1 MTVNPGEVYYNPRC
15 REKIVIRTPAA
26 DTGGERTVMDLYV
39 EPGGFAA
46 GYHTH
51 PYSDER
57 FTLVRGKLKV
67 HMDGRELILDEP
79 GQSVLIEP
87 GTVHRWF
94 SATDDEETFA
104 ICELRNKAEKF
115 ENLLLRQLFG
125 LAQDGKT
132 NAEGI
137 PTLLQ
142 RAVTSLEFSDVLRFT
157 NPPWRVQRVIY
168 GALAPLAKL
177 LGHQGFNPAYLHRRP
192 SESAALEELPPDVLA
207 LHPPAD
213 AARAH

>member
-26 DTGGERTVMDLYV
+26 HTGGERTVMDLYV

-51 PYSDER
+51 PFSDER
-57 FTLVRGKLKV
+57 FTLVRGRLEV
-67 HMDGRELILDEP
+67 HLDGRKLFLDEP

-104 ICELRNKAEKF
+104 ICELRNRADRF
-115 ENLLLRQLFG
+115 EILLLRQLFG
-125 LAQDGKT
+125 LAQDGRT
-132 NAEGI
+132 NSEGI

-142 RAVTSLEFSDVLRFT
+142 NAVTSLEFSDVLRFT
-157 NPPWRVQRVIY
+157 SPPWRVQRLLY
-168 GALAPLAKL
+168 GALAPLARA
-177 LGHQGFNPAYLHRRP
+177 LGYRGFNPEYLDRRP
-192 SESAALEELPPDVLA
+192 AEVAELEELPPEVMA
-207 LHPPAD
+207 LHP
-213 AARAH
+213 AA